1 MSSTK
6 RRWMLK
12 QARLLKDSLEQEP
25 KADKKESETDKN
37 NKQ

>member
-6 RRWMLK
+6 MRWMLK
-12 QARLLKDSLEQEP
+12 QARLLRDNLEREP

-37 NKQ
+37 NKK